1 MRRRPARGLDEDG
14 HAGADGGR
22 RAGSRQGTAVRWWG
36 RTPLAVKLGSAIAV
50 LGVFT
55 VGVALLAWVQL
66 GRLDTVAVGIADVNL
81 ANVTQLG
88 LVHQYVEASQVD
100 VMRHRIAA
108 TSADALVAQSAIGD
122 DDKALDRAW
131 SGYASGSHAATD
143 QQIEQF
149 TQLWKTFRQI
159 RDTKLLPASRS
170 GDNNAFVRADSDEL
184 RPAVDRAT
192 STLSAISDT
201 ENLAAEAARKDAGAT
216 YLQAQRLLIG
226 LVSGGLLVATGLA
239 VVAVMSVVRPIRR
252 VSLVL
257 AAVAAGDLTRS
268 VPVTSTDEVGRMARD
283 TNATVEAL
291 AGLVRGLAANA
302 RTVAFTSDEINETGT
317 RIEQQAR
324 ATLSRADAVAV
335 TAAEVADSASAAAA
349 GAEQMTTS
357 IHEIASS
364 AAEAVRVGAQAVA
377 GAERTNVQVQDL
389 GASSQQIG
397 DVLALISSIAEQ
409 TNLLALNA
417 TIEAA
422 RAGAAGKGFAVVA
435 TEVKELAH
443 QTASATGD
451 IDRKV
456 TAIQDG
462 TGAAVSAI
470 AEITEIVNSVNVH
483 QTTIAGAVEEQ
494 TATTGEISRSVTAAA
509 AGAAHIAETIGTVA
523 ESARSTASA
532 ADQAKHAAGKLA
544 ELSDELSDL
553 VARFR
558 V

>member
-1 MRRRPARGLDEDG
+1 MRRRRARQGDEPVR
-14 HAGADGGR
+14 AGADHGAER
-22 RAGSRQGTAVRWWG
+22 RRRTGARWWG
-36 RTPLAVKLGSAIAV
+36 RAPLAVKLGSAIAV

-66 GRLDTVAVGIADVNL
+66 GRLDAVAVGIVDVNL
-81 ANVTQLG
+81 ANVTQIG
-88 LVHQYVEASQVD
+88 LVRQYAEASQVD

-108 TSADALVAQSAIGD
+108 TSADALVAQSSIED

-131 SGYASGSHAATD
+131 SDYTSGSHAATTR
-143 QQIEQF
+143 QIEQF
-149 TQLWKTFRQI
+149 TQLWKTFRQV

-184 RPAVDRAT
+184 RPDVDRAM
-192 STLSAISDT
+192 STLSSVSET
-201 ENLAAEAARKDAGAT
+201 ENAAAAAARKHAGET
-216 YLQAQRLLIG
+216 YLQGRLLLVG

-239 VVAVMSVVRPIRR
+239 IVAVMSVVRPIQR

-283 TNATVEAL
+283 TNATVAAL

-324 ATLSRADAVAV
+324 TTLSRADAVAV

-435 TEVKELAH
+435 TEVKELAQ

-470 AEITEIVNSVNVH
+470 ADITEIVNTVNVH

-494 TATTGEISRSVTAAA
+494 TAVTGEISRSVTAAA

-523 ESARSTASA
+523 ESARATASA
-532 ADQAKHAAGKLA
+532 ADQAKLSAGKLA

-553 VARFR
+553 VERFR